1 MFCYYRTLAG
11 TLNYA
16 KKALTLPK
24 KIKPDLTKKA
34 QRNNSTPMA
43 ILMAIPMAKKRP
55 TEVVSIKCSADNYEQ
70 VQKQKLK
77 CTEMVRRKI

>member
-1 MFCYYRTLAG
+1 MFCFYRTLAG

-24 KIKPDLTKKA
+24 MIEPDLTKKA

-43 ILMAIPMAKKRP
+43 KERP